1 MKTSPCLVVAGNYGF
16 GNLGDEGIL
25 VAMLDRLRAALPEP
39 RFTVVS
45 GDPEKTAAL
54 HGVEAASLTDPTG
67 VAAAVAAA
75 DLVLIG
81 GGGLFQDYWGF
92 DPEAVLSREQW
103 GIGCYAS
110 PAVWAA
116 LLGKRALLYAVG
128 VGPLFSE
135 HSRRFVRAVAGSTV
149 GVTVRDEPS
158 RAELLA
164 CGVESGRIAV
174 SADPAFLL
182 QPAPADRLQPL
193 LTSLGREAG
202 VPFYGVALRYWDRG
216 VLPSFA
222 ERQIAEALD
231 RFLDRR
237 PGRIGFLPFH
247 SDEEYPY
254 STDLAVANRV
264 HQAMRNG
271 ERARVLASPVTPAE
285 LAGLLGACDLV
296 VGMRLHSLIFSS
308 LGGVPCVALP
318 YDAKVRSHAERL
330 GVGDLALDVADVDAG
345 ELCKRMETLLNE
357 RESRGETVRTAAASL
372 ALEAAGDVARAAA
385 LAMEEGDL
393 PRDLPAGLTAVM
405 TTALQRHL
413 KAGSTIPA
421 APEASAPAELAER
434 LAIAEHEVARLRALG
449 GDLARQV
456 EALLRYQKDLKVEI
470 GRLDSIL
477 TRIYKSRFWKGTNLY
492 WRGRRLALR
501 LLGKNRGAAAP
512 AGGEPGGEALLP
524 GEAILRERLQQTRGV
539 VVFLPSI
546 GWKVDLFQRPHHLAR
561 AFTERGYTAVFDCSN
576 AIDEVDGYREI
587 EPNLFLFRGATENL
601 YRLPDPIVWAFTYN
615 YHQSF
620 GFSPG
625 SHLVYDWIDDL
636 AVFPHDL
643 TLLANNHRRG
653 LSEATLVAS
662 VARRLDEEARAV
674 RPDALYLPNAVE
686 YERFAGPSPEGIDD
700 PALAELLA
708 AGRPIAGYYG
718 ALADWFDYE
727 MLAEVAVLRPDWSF
741 LLIGPDYDRS
751 LGKSPLLKQANVRW
765 LGPRPYPTLP
775 GYLQHFAVATIPF
788 RINDITRATSPL
800 KLYEYFAGGK
810 PVITTPMPECQAF
823 PEIRIV
829 QNAAEFAGALDG
841 ARESGEDPRFRA
853 RLRELGEEN
862 SWRARVGEVLA
873 RLGRQ

>member
-1 MKTSPCLVVAGNYGF
+1 MNKSPRLVIAGNFGF

-25 VAMLDRLRAALPEP
+25 ATMLDRLRAALPDP
-39 RFTVVS
+39 GFTVVS
-45 GDPEKTAAL
+45 GDPQKTAGL
-54 HGVEAASLTDPTG
+54 HGVAAVSLTDPAG
-67 VAAAVAAA
+67 MAAAVAAA
-75 DLVLIG
+75 DLVLVG

-110 PAVWAA
+110 PAVWAG

-135 HSRRFVRAVAGSTV
+135 HSRRFVRAVAEGAA

-164 CGVESGRIAV
+164 CGIEAGRVSV

-182 QPAPADRLQPL
+182 RPAPADRLQPL
-193 LTSLGREAG
+193 LAAAGREAG
-202 VPFYGVALRYWDRG
+202 EPFYGVALRYWDRG

-222 ERQIAEALD
+222 ERQIAEGLD
-231 RFLDRR
+231 RFLERR
-237 PGRIGFLPFH
+237 PGRIGFFPFH

-264 HQAMRNG
+264 HQAMRHG
-271 ERARVLASPVTPAE
+271 ARARVLASPATPAE

-318 YDAKVRSHAERL
+318 YDVKVRSHAERL
-330 GVGDLALDVADVDAG
+330 GVGDLALDIPDVAAG
-345 ELCKRMETLLNE
+345 ELCRRMETLLEE
-357 RESRGETVRTAAASL
+357 RESRGAAVRSAAAAL
-372 ALEAAGDVARAAA
+372 ALEAAGDVSRAAA
-385 LAMEEGDL
+385 LAMEADAPPHG
-393 PRDLPAGLTAVM
+393 LPAGLTAVVA
-405 TTALQRHL
+405 TALQHHL
-413 KAGSTIPA
+413 QAGSKTPG
-421 APEASAPAELAER
+421 APAEPAQGELAER
-434 LAIAEHEVARLRALG
+434 LAIAEHELARHRALE

-456 EALLRYQKDLKVEI
+456 EALMRYQKDLKIEI

-477 TRIYKSRFWKGTNLY
+477 TRIYKSKFWKGTNVY

-501 LLGKNRGAAAP
+501 LLGRSRPAAAP
-512 AGGEPGGEALLP
+512 AGGEGGGEGLP
-524 GEAILRERLQQTRGV
+524 GEAVLRERLQQSRGI

-561 AFTERGYTAVFDCSN
+561 AFTEQGYTAVFDCSN
-576 AIDEVDGYREI
+576 ANDDVDGYREI

-615 YHQSF
+615 YHLTF

-625 SHLVYDWIDDL
+625 SALVYDWIDDL

-674 RPDALYLPNAVE
+674 RGDALYLPNAVE
-686 YERFAGPSPEGIDD
+686 YERFAGAVAGEIED
-700 PALAELLA
+700 PVLAELLA
-708 AGRPIAGYYG
+708 TGRPIAGYYG
-718 ALADWFDYE
+718 ALAEWFDYE

-751 LGKSPLLKQANVRW
+751 IGKSPLLRQANVRW
-765 LGPRPYPTLP
+765 VGPRTYPVLP

-810 PVITTPMPECQAF
+810 PVITTPMPECLAF

-829 QNAAEFAGALDG
+829 QSAAEFAAALD
-841 ARESGEDPRFRA
+841 AAKESGEDPRFRA
-853 RLRELGEEN
+853 RLRELGEQN

-873 RLGRQ
+873 RLGRR